1 MYSVIL
7 AGANIPCKFTLKVIK
22 KDDILRRAI
31 FHAFQGLNK
40 QKAVVRRC
48 ASK

>member
-1 MYSVIL
+1 MYSVNL
-7 AGANIPCKFTLKVIK
+7 AGANIPCKFTLKVIE

-31 FHAFQGLNK
+31 FHALQGLNK